1 MNAQRISL
9 FGALAVS
16 LLAGAVDV
24 AEPSSTRQPIKRQ
37 MTCAE
42 FLRSDDGVK
51 PEIVYWFATRPT
63 LGASD
68 SVIDVESTDR
78 MVPVLVDRCFAAPE
92 SLISRQVAEEATSL
106 RRRQESP

>member
-1 MNAQRISL
+1 MNARRIAL
-9 FGALAVS
+9 LGALAVS
-16 LLAGAVDV
+16 MFDADPEAWASPG
-24 AEPSSTRQPIKRQ
+24 RQPIKRQ

-78 MVPVLVDRCFAAPE
+78 LVPVLVDRCAEAPE
-92 SLISRQVAEEATSL
+92 SLVARQVAEETTSL